1 MYFLYIKLYN
11 YILLFAYLI
20 LLSIKYHHIKLK
32 MQNNT
37 LNKNAESS
45 PTSDNVNIPI

>member
-1 MYFLYIKLYN
+1 
-11 YILLFAYLI
+11 
-20 LLSIKYHHIKLK
+20 

-45 PTSDNVNIPI
+45 EKPENVSIIFLIFFHKHNPHRKSLNHQLTQGVVES

>member
-1 MYFLYIKLYN
+1 
-11 YILLFAYLI
+11 
-20 LLSIKYHHIKLK
+20 

-45 PTSDNVNIPI
+45 PKSENVSIIQIIFFLKFYPHRKSLNRLSTLAVDESLKK

>member
-1 MYFLYIKLYN
+1 
-11 YILLFAYLI
+11 
-20 LLSIKYHHIKLK
+20 

-45 PTSDNVNIPI
+45 PKSENVSIFYNYLLSLIITA

>member
-1 MYFLYIKLYN
+1 
-11 YILLFAYLI
+11 
-20 LLSIKYHHIKLK
+20 

-45 PTSDNVNIPI
+45 PKSENVSFIFLIFFLKNYHHRKSIKHLLTPEVVES

>member
-1 MYFLYIKLYN
+1 
-11 YILLFAYLI
+11 
-20 LLSIKYHHIKLK
+20 

-45 PTSDNVNIPI
+45 EKPENVSIIIFLNIFS

>member
-1 MYFLYIKLYN
+1 
-11 YILLFAYLI
+11 
-20 LLSIKYHHIKLK
+20 

-45 PTSDNVNIPI
+45 PKSENVSKFLSNLLYIILSS

>member
-1 MYFLYIKLYN
+1 
-11 YILLFAYLI
+11 
-20 LLSIKYHHIKLK
+20 

-45 PTSDNVNIPI
+45 PKSDNVSKIKNNKLYLIFYTNIERTTIIFKYS